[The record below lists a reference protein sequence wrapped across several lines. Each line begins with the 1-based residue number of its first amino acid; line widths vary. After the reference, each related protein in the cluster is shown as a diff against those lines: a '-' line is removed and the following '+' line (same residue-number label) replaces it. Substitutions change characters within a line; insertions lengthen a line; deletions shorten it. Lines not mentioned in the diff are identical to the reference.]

1 MSEVWT
7 RHQLV
12 KQEMKREQANSHL
25 GWPDHIAWHMDS
37 LSGNNCGHPDGTL
50 CPRQLDPC
58 QSSHFPEFTV
68 AAGAPL
74 ALRKWEGGISLTG
87 ASHPMIGGS
96 VQPRNIQKCSP
107 HSASPGVVAPAC
119 TGLEFS
125 PVIWATFLVGSEP
138 LWVHSLLRAGLICLG
153 ESSFVWGI
161 SSARASLV
169 FRLSL
174 LNSSGNEI
182 FKDSDPGVRTRA
194 YFQLSV
200 DSLSQRTR
208 LHFSR
213 KQSEQSFPRSLRELG
228 KDEAGLEVEP
238 ESC

>member
-25 GWPDHIAWHMDS
+25 RWPDHIAWHMDS

-87 ASHPMIGGS
+87 ASHPMTGGS

-107 HSASPGVVAPAC
+107 H
-119 TGLEFS
+119 
-125 PVIWATFLVGSEP
+125 
-138 LWVHSLLRAGLICLG
+138 
-153 ESSFVWGI
+153 
-161 SSARASLV
+161 
-169 FRLSL
+169 
-174 LNSSGNEI
+174 
-182 FKDSDPGVRTRA
+182 
-194 YFQLSV
+194 
-200 DSLSQRTR
+200 
-208 LHFSR
+208 
-213 KQSEQSFPRSLRELG
+213 
-228 KDEAGLEVEP
+228 
-238 ESC
+238 

>member
-50 CPRQLDPC
+50 CPWQLDPC

-87 ASHPMIGGS
+87 ASHPMTGGS

-169 FRLSL
+169 FRL
-174 LNSSGNEI
+174 
-182 FKDSDPGVRTRA
+182 
-194 YFQLSV
+194 
-200 DSLSQRTR
+200 
-208 LHFSR
+208 FS
-213 KQSEQSFPRSLRELG
+213 
-228 KDEAGLEVEP
+228 
-238 ESC
+238 